1 MIGQPFINP
10 VLSHAIEMY
19 LKYKDHPEDPNFS
32 EFTVMVVRTLVFI
45 YGELDILNPYITHNE
60 HMMGGFDS
68 NITKYGFS
76 IDALTDFKNQFL
88 KFVEEQQKNIRPNS
102 AFIKIQKYLIDM
114 YSYKQKTMNL
124 PIDQLML
131 FKKYLYIPENGE
143 KIAEINR
150 YLINPQEIIGYLNS
164 KIYETNHNF
173 ILEPVKRETLN
184 TDAYILLGYNMN
196 QIKIPLLIS
205 MVDSQTGTVYIA
217 SSKET
222 RVQLLD
228 NTEFITDVPIGIAVR
243 ASCSFPVVFSPCE
256 YQDLQLIDGGTRENL
271 PWKGLKQIGADE
283 VFGISFNTI
292 FKKKDCCQNLI
303 DVAERA
309 MELQSR
315 ELSTYEKAGI
325 DKLIT
330 INMKKV
336 SLLDS
341 SKMEEL
347 YELGYEQTKKQMH

>member
-32 EFTVMVVRTLVFI
+32 EFTVVVVRTLVFI

-114 YSYKQKTMNL
+114 YSYKQKSMNL

-131 FKKYLYIPENGE
+131 FKKYLYIPENSE

-196 QIKIPLLIS
+196 QINNLNDTDLKAVNEQIYRFFR
-205 MVDSQTGTVYIA
+205 VDSN
-217 SSKET
+217 SPNSKE
-222 RVQLLD
+222 LLD
-228 NTEFITDVPIGIAVR
+228 KAVNYYKRYGNRITTGNGYVDFLLFASIAATALFITVLIALNY
-243 ASCSFPVVFSPCE
+243 F
-256 YQDLQLIDGGTRENL
+256 
-271 PWKGLKQIGADE
+271 
-283 VFGISFNTI
+283 
-292 FKKKDCCQNLI
+292 
-303 DVAERA
+303 
-309 MELQSR
+309 
-315 ELSTYEKAGI
+315 
-325 DKLIT
+325 
-330 INMKKV
+330 
-336 SLLDS
+336 
-341 SKMEEL
+341 
-347 YELGYEQTKKQMH
+347 

>member
-32 EFTVMVVRTLVFI
+32 EFTVVVVRTLVFI

-88 KFVEEQQKNIRPNS
+88 KFVEDQQKNICPNS

-131 FKKYLYIPENGE
+131 FKKYLYIPENSE

-196 QIKIPLLIS
+196 QINNLNDTDLKAVNEQIYRFFR
-205 MVDSQTGTVYIA
+205 VDSK
-217 SSKET
+217 SPNSKE
-222 RVQLLD
+222 LLD
-228 NTEFITDVPIGIAVR
+228 KAVNYYKRYGNRITTGNGYVDFLLFASIAATALFITVLIALNY
-243 ASCSFPVVFSPCE
+243 F
-256 YQDLQLIDGGTRENL
+256 
-271 PWKGLKQIGADE
+271 
-283 VFGISFNTI
+283 
-292 FKKKDCCQNLI
+292 
-303 DVAERA
+303 
-309 MELQSR
+309 
-315 ELSTYEKAGI
+315 
-325 DKLIT
+325 
-330 INMKKV
+330 
-336 SLLDS
+336 
-341 SKMEEL
+341 
-347 YELGYEQTKKQMH
+347 

>member
-131 FKKYLYIPENGE
+131 FKKYLYIPENSE
-143 KIAEINR
+143 KIAEINK

-196 QIKIPLLIS
+196 QINNLNDTDLKAVNEQIYRFFL
-205 MVDSQTGTVYIA
+205 VDSN
-217 SSKET
+217 SPNSKE
-222 RVQLLD
+222 LLD
-228 NTEFITDVPIGIAVR
+228 KAVNYYKRYGNRITTGNGYVDFLLFASIAATALFITVLIALNY
-243 ASCSFPVVFSPCE
+243 F
-256 YQDLQLIDGGTRENL
+256 
-271 PWKGLKQIGADE
+271 
-283 VFGISFNTI
+283 
-292 FKKKDCCQNLI
+292 
-303 DVAERA
+303 
-309 MELQSR
+309 
-315 ELSTYEKAGI
+315 
-325 DKLIT
+325 
-330 INMKKV
+330 
-336 SLLDS
+336 
-341 SKMEEL
+341 
-347 YELGYEQTKKQMH
+347 